1 MGEFTGFADGDARFF
16 KRLAKNQDR
25 AWFQEHKAE
34 YEEGWSIP
42 MKALLGDVRAA
53 VDSSYERCD
62 LDEPKVFR
70 IFRDVRF
77 AKDKTPYKT
86 HVAGIIGVARSAKV
100 TETPAAL
107 YFHVGLEVIV
117 AAGLYRMDGPSLERY
132 RKAVVDD
139 QHGAEL
145 DAILKKLARAG
156 LDTDSMSED
165 TLKKV
170 PRGFDPEHPRAE
182 LLKKKGL
189 GVSFPAPPKELY
201 TSPKLVGWLAER
213 AKKAAPLVEWLT
225 VVTA

>member
-1 MGEFTGFADGDARFF
+1 MGDFTGFADGDARFF
-16 KRLAKNQDR
+16 KRLAKNQNR
-25 AWFQEHKAE
+25 AWFQTHKAE
-34 YEEGWSIP
+34 YEEGWNGP
-42 MKALLGDVRAA
+42 MKALLSDVRAA
-53 VDSSYERCD
+53 IDSSYERCD

-70 IFRDVRF
+70 IYRDVRF
-77 AKDKTPYKT
+77 SKDKAPYKT
-86 HVAGIIGVARSAKV
+86 HVAGIIGVVRSAKL

-107 YFHVGLEVIV
+107 YFHAGTEVIV

-132 RKAVVDD
+132 RDAVVDD
-139 QHGAEL
+139 RHGAEL

-156 LDTDSMSED
+156 LDTDSMSET

-189 GVSFPAPPKELY
+189 GVSFDPPPKALY
-201 TSPKLVGWLAER
+201 TSPKLVGWLADR